1 MLSKLP
7 ADRFTTAAELA
18 AALRAAPPRR
28 WLRFQLR
35 WVLLALLIIGLFV
48 TGIMLGM
55 ALSSSKGSPQPR
67 AQVIDEPG
75 VLTFDGAAASL
86 HQSSRFCLAHLR
98 RGFDR
103 QESGTSSS

>member
-55 ALSSSKGSPQPR
+55 ALFRRR
-67 AQVIDEPG
+67 ARPSHEPQVIDEPG
-75 VLTFDGAAASL
+75 VLTFDAPAASL